1 MPALRLVPAAAA
13 DRAHASAS
21 AGSRTGGWTRTSETT
36 IRGTW
41 CSRPAQDREVEHP
54 EHQLHG
60 VVGSLVDTSDLGA
73 VDGEGER
80 PRPPVDGIPVVLGDV
95 EVERDGREL
104 LLQTRIPEP
113 VHGGQVRLVR
123 DTSDR
128 DTYGRLLAYVVADG
142 QDVNRALVRGG
153 FAIARSYPPDTA
165 RDDQLATAEQEARRD
180 GAGMWGPDGCG
191 SDVDADGIALSV
203 QADAPGDDSAN
214 LNGEWLAIGNTG
226 DAPLDLSG
234 WGVKDESAS
243 HRYTFPDGTTVAP
256 GATLRLLTGCGE
268 DTADVRHWCAGG
280 SAVWN
285 NDGDTAFLLDPDG
298 RTVTSLSY

>member
-1 MPALRLVPAAAA
+1 MIDGDTL
-13 DRAHASAS
+13 
-21 AGSRTGGWTRTSETT
+21 
-36 IRGTW
+36 
-41 CSRPAQDREVEHP
+41 EVR
-54 EHQLHG
+54 
-60 VVGSLVDTSDLGA
+60 
-73 VDGEGER
+73 VDGARERVRLIGINTPETGECFA
-80 PRPPVDGIPVVLGDV
+80 DQAGDALADLV
-95 EVERDGREL
+95 A
-104 LLQTRIPEP
+104 
-113 VHGGQVRLVR
+113 GGQVRLVR

-214 LNGEWLAIGNTG
+214 LNGEWLAIRNTG

-243 HRYTFPDGTTVAP
+243 HRYTFPDGTTVAA